1 MKKILLCC
9 FAMILAMWVA
19 ISPALAADS
28 NSPAAS
34 TDSNSTELAGECT
47 SEGFF
52 VDPENCTK
60 FYRCVDF
67 DQDGK
72 SFTRFNFDCGEGT
85 FFDESISVCNVP
97 NAIYPPPNCKQP
109 S

>member
-9 FAMILAMWVA
+9 CAMILAMWVA

-28 NSPAAS
+28 NSPAPA
-34 TDSNSTELAGECT
+34 TDSNSTALAGKCT

-52 VDPENCTK
+52 VNPEDCTK
-60 FYRCVDF
+60 FFRCVDF
-67 DQDGK
+67 SQDGK
-72 SFTRFNFDCGEGT
+72 SFTKFDFDCGEGT
-85 FFDESISVCNVP
+85 IFDESISVCNHPWAVSP
-97 NAIYPPPNCKQP
+97 APKCKQA